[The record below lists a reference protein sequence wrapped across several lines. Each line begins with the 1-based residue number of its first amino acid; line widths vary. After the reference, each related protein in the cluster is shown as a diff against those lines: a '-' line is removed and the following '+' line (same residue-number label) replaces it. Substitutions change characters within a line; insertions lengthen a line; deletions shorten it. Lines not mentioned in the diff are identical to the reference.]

1 MEEREEK
8 RGGLGCATAAIA
20 LVLLLVLYVL
30 GAGPAVWSVN
40 HYPATEPVLEVIYF
54 PLGAAAAVCPPI
66 GSAVNWYVD
75 FWQ

>member
-1 MEEREEK
+1 MLRAQRLQFGPYETPQFEIGQK
-8 RGGLGCATAAIA
+8 VQCAIRGTVTIA
-20 LVLLLVLYVL
+20 
-30 GAGPAVWSVN
+30 GISKGRIPW
-40 HYPATEPVLEVIYF
+40 PYF